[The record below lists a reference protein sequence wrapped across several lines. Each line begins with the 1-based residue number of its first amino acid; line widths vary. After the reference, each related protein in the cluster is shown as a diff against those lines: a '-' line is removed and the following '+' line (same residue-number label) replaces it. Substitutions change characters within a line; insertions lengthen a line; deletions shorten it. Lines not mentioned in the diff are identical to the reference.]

1 MHDVGGYHVN
11 FYGFELPVAIWVQ
24 QSRRGTIRLVVE
36 YSVSSLSISFSEF
49 FPEACF
55 VTFFFFVF

>member
-1 MHDVGGYHVN
+1 MN